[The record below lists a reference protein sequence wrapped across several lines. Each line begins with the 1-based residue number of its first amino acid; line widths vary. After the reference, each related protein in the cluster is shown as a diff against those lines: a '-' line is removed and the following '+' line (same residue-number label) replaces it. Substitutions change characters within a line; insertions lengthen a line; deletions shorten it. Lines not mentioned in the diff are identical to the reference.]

1 MRYGYMILDGD
12 MPVDW
17 MIKAAHEADVSVY
30 GTLQPYVRDGS
41 TGAEQCIWPDL
52 AQLRAASAS
61 LLDRGCDGL
70 YAWFMRWPL
79 GDQERNSLSELGDR
93 DLMQEKDKHYVLAR
107 SAQDMENQYPVALPI
122 EINADDREKHAIV
135 FYCADDA
142 QEGRVSQVLL
152 KIKIVDLVSED
163 RLEVAL
169 NGKSLVSEVCRREYG
184 WIVAPYQSMWLVFD
198 LQKVRPRPGK
208 NLLEIS
214 LVGRPEDLVS
224 SLKVAEV
231 EVLVKYLP
239 LPSGLE

>member
-1 MRYGYMILDGD
+1 
-12 MPVDW
+12 
-17 MIKAAHEADVSVY
+17 
-30 GTLQPYVRDGS
+30 
-41 TGAEQCIWPDL
+41 
-52 AQLRAASAS
+52 
-61 LLDRGCDGL
+61 
-70 YAWFMRWPL
+70 MRWPL
-79 GDQERNSLSELGDR
+79 GDQERSSLSELGDR

-122 EINADDREKHAIV
+122 EINADDREKHALV

-198 LQKVRPRPGK
+198 LQKVRPQQGK

-224 SLKVAEV
+224 PLKVAEV
-231 EVLVKYLP
+231 EVLVKYHP
-239 LPSGLE
+239 LPSGLG